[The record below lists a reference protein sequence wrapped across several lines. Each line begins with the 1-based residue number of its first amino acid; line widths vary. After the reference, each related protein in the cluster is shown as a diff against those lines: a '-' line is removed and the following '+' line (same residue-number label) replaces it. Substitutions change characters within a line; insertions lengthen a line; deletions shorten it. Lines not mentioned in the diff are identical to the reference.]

1 MCLTDAVNLRASAK
15 RRIGQMP
22 ERSAHTLSKKSAPE
36 GALQKT
42 KPAVLEVELRT
53 DAENVFLADAARTGR
68 GADIKRNR
76 QSKKRKAYNKTYK
89 VQIKNATKAVRAS
102 KDLVTAEEA
111 LRLAAKALD
120 RSAAKG
126 IIHKNTA
133 ANRKSSLARFVNKIS
148 LAKQAA

>member
-1 MCLTDAVNLRASAK
+1 MAHHASA
-15 RRIGQMP
+15 
-22 ERSAHTLSKKSAPE
+22 
-36 GALQKT
+36 
-42 KPAVLEVELRT
+42 
-53 DAENVFLADAARTGR
+53 
-68 GADIKRNR
+68 IKRNR
-76 QSKKRKAYNKTYK
+76 QSKKRKTYNKTYK
-89 VQIKNATKAVRAS
+89 VQIKNASKAVRAS

-111 LRLAAKALD
+111 LRLAAKVLD

>member
-1 MCLTDAVNLRASAK
+1 MAHHASA
-15 RRIGQMP
+15 
-22 ERSAHTLSKKSAPE
+22 
-36 GALQKT
+36 
-42 KPAVLEVELRT
+42 
-53 DAENVFLADAARTGR
+53 
-68 GADIKRNR
+68 IKRNR

-89 VQIKNATKAVRAS
+89 VQIKNATKAVRAC

-111 LRLAAKALD
+111 LRLAAKVLD

>member
-1 MCLTDAVNLRASAK
+1 MAHHASA
-15 RRIGQMP
+15 
-22 ERSAHTLSKKSAPE
+22 
-36 GALQKT
+36 
-42 KPAVLEVELRT
+42 
-53 DAENVFLADAARTGR
+53 
-68 GADIKRNR
+68 IKRNR
-76 QSKKRKAYNKTYK
+76 QTKKRKAYNKTYK

>member
-1 MCLTDAVNLRASAK
+1 MAHHASA
-15 RRIGQMP
+15 
-22 ERSAHTLSKKSAPE
+22 
-36 GALQKT
+36 
-42 KPAVLEVELRT
+42 
-53 DAENVFLADAARTGR
+53 
-68 GADIKRNR
+68 IKRNR

-89 VQIKNATKAVRAS
+89 LLIKNATKAVRAS
-102 KDLVTAEEA
+102 KDLVSAEEA

-148 LAKQAA
+148 LAKNAA

>member
-1 MCLTDAVNLRASAK
+1 MAHHASA
-15 RRIGQMP
+15 
-22 ERSAHTLSKKSAPE
+22 
-36 GALQKT
+36 
-42 KPAVLEVELRT
+42 
-53 DAENVFLADAARTGR
+53 
-68 GADIKRNR
+68 IKRNR